1 MSDRKLDY
9 RWNLRRLMAER
20 EMYATTDLVPLL
32 AERGIEL
39 HPTQVYRLV
48 TQRPERLSLKVLL
61 ALIDILGCQ
70 MEELIEPMTTAARSD
85 QTRKRVG
92 ERAPA
97 SARAIK
103 PVRAEI
109 TPLRKER

>member
-1 MSDRKLDY
+1 
-9 RWNLRRLMAER
+9 MAER

-61 ALIDILGCQ
+61 ALIDILGCG
-70 MEELIEPMTTAARSD
+70 MEELIEPVARATPAT
-85 QTRKRVG
+85 QKRVG

-97 SARAIK
+97 STRAIK
-103 PVRAEI
+103 PIRAEI
-109 TPLRKER
+109 TPASKDR